1 MTESNYISMLQD
13 AIDLSTKLEIRDIYW
28 KTVEYKY
35 QSESE
40 ALEVFNIV
48 NGELFDFI
56 EANFYKFS
64 YWGNMC
70 LDLSVATYCFLRAKG
85 YDAELIYG
93 NLNVNGSPDD
103 EFDATIDSLSHE
115 FINKINEGEQN
126 IHAWVGLGGDII
138 IDFAL
143 MPRLIK
149 NYEYPS
155 NLGDV
160 IVGPASY
167 LLEKYKLN
175 YKPILVGSGFFKDT
189 NAFDPQEM
197 LRDIKNKFK
206 T

>member
-1 MTESNYISMLQD
+1 MAESNYLSMLQD
-13 AIDLSTKLEIRDIYW
+13 AIDLSLKLEIRDINW
-28 KTVEYKY
+28 KTVDYKY

-103 EFDATIDSLSHE
+103 EFDATMDSLSHE

-126 IHAWVGLGGDII
+126 IHAWVGLGGNII

-175 YKPILVGSGFFKDT
+175 YKPILVGSGFFKET
-189 NAFDPQEM
+189 NAFDPQNL
-197 LRDIKNKFK
+197 LRDIKNNFK

>member
-1 MTESNYISMLQD
+1 MAESNYLSMLQD
-13 AIDLSTKLEIRDIYW
+13 AIDLSMKLEIRDIYW

-40 ALEVFNIV
+40 ALEIFNIV

-70 LDLSVATYCFLRAKG
+70 LDLSVATYCFMRAKG

-126 IHAWVGLGGDII
+126 IHAWVGLGGNII

-149 NYEYPS
+149 NYEYPA
-155 NLGDV
+155 NFGDV

-189 NAFDPQEM
+189 NVFDPQEM
-197 LRDIKNKFK
+197 LRDIENKFK

>member
-1 MTESNYISMLQD
+1 MSESNYISMLQD
-13 AIDLSTKLEIRDIYW
+13 AIDLSMKLEIRDIYW

-70 LDLSVATYCFLRAKG
+70 LDLSVATYCYLRAKG

-126 IHAWVGLGGDII
+126 IHAWVGLGGNII

-189 NAFDPQEM
+189 NVFDPQDI
-197 LRDIKNKFK
+197 LRDIKNNFK

>member
-1 MTESNYISMLQD
+1 MLQD
-13 AIDLSTKLEIRDIYW
+13 AIDLSMKLEIRDICW

-40 ALEVFNIV
+40 ALEVHTLV

-64 YWGNMC
+64 YWGNLC

-115 FINKINEGEQN
+115 FINKINKGEQN
-126 IHAWVGLGGDII
+126 IHAWVGLGGNII

-149 NYEYPS
+149 NYKYPN

-160 IVGPASY
+160 ILGPASH
-167 LLEKYKLN
+167 LLENYKLK
-175 YKPILVGSGFFKDT
+175 YKPILIGSGFFKDT
-189 NAFDPQEM
+189 NIFDPQDM
-197 LRDIKNKFK
+197 LRDMIKTSKAYCN
-206 T
+206 

>member
-1 MTESNYISMLQD
+1 MAESNYLSMLQD
-13 AIDLSTKLEIRDIYW
+13 AIDLSMKLEIRDINW

-40 ALEVFNIV
+40 ALEVLNIV

-126 IHAWVGLGGDII
+126 IHAWVGLGGNII

-160 IVGPASY
+160 ILGPASY
-167 LLEKYKLN
+167 LLDKYKLN
-175 YKPILVGSGFFKDT
+175 YKPILVGSGFFKET
-189 NAFDPQEM
+189 NAFDPQNF
-197 LRDIKNKFK
+197 LRDIKNNFK

>member
-1 MTESNYISMLQD
+1 MAETNYLSMLQD
-13 AIDLSTKLEIRDIYW
+13 AIDLSMKLEIRDIYW

-40 ALEVFNIV
+40 ALEIFNIV

-70 LDLSVATYCFLRAKG
+70 LDLSVSTYCFLRAKG

-126 IHAWVGLGGDII
+126 IHAWVGLGGNII

-175 YKPILVGSGFFKDT
+175 YKPILVGSGFFKGT
-189 NAFDPQEM
+189 NVFDPQDM
-197 LRDIKNKFK
+197 LRDIKNNFK